1 MGKFKDLDTQQHN
14 VDPEKSRRGKNAR
27 NRGNSFEREV
37 AKRLNGQRIGW
48 AGGPSD
54 VSTGIYDI
62 QCKVGGSYPE
72 RIDGWLRKIPF
83 RFEKLRGVV
92 IGDSPGGGAKRRSVI
107 VFDLDEFIDFYG
119 ESEPPE

>member
-1 MGKFKDLDTQQHN
+1 MGYFKDESIKQMI
-14 VDPEKSRRGKNAR
+14 DPTKSRRGKNAR

-37 AKRLNGQRIGW
+37 AKRLNGTRIGW

-62 QCKVGGSYPE
+62 QCKVGGSYSE

-83 RFEKLRGVV
+83 RYEKLRGVV
-92 IGDSPGGGAKRRSVI
+92 MGDSPGPGVKRRAVI
-107 VFDLDEFIDFYG
+107 VFDLDEFIDYFG
-119 ESEPPE
+119 ESEPE

>member
-1 MGKFKDLDTQQHN
+1 MGHLKDEAIKQMI
-14 VDPEKSRRGKNAR
+14 DPAKSRRGKNAR
-27 NRGNSFEREV
+27 NRGNSYEREV
-37 AKRLNGQRIGW
+37 AKRLNGTRIGW
-48 AGGPSD
+48 TGGPSD

-92 IGDSPGGGAKRRSVI
+92 IGDSPGAGGKRRSVI

>member
-1 MGKFKDLDTQQHN
+1 MGYFKDEDIKQRN
-14 VDPEKSRRGKNAR
+14 IDPAKSRRGKNAR
-27 NRGNSFEREV
+27 NRGNAYEREV

-92 IGDSPGGGAKRRSVI
+92 IGDSPGAGGKRRSVI
-107 VFDLDEFIDFYG
+107 VFDLDEFIDFHG
-119 ESEPPE
+119 NTEAPE